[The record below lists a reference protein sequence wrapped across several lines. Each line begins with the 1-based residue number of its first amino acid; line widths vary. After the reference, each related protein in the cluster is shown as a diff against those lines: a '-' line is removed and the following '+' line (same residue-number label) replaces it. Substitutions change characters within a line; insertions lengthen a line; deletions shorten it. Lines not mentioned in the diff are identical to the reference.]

1 MSDIKLFKIQNSE
14 VIELESK
21 SVAVE
26 KSLQVIIERHLDNFL
41 GVKFLATEYSTGKAH
56 GGRIDTLGIDENG
69 CPVIIEYKRA
79 VNQNVISQGLFYLD
93 WLLDHKGEFELL
105 VLKKLG
111 KEVSEKIEWSSPRL
125 LCIAGDYTK
134 YDQYAIQQINRNIEL
149 IRYRRYS
156 DAFLLLDLVN
166 AVSIDTEPLPDKS
179 TSKKTTYSTVTKI
192 LAKADTELQDI
203 FEALKELLLSF
214 GDDVQT
220 KTLKYYIAFKRIKNF
235 ACVEIHTQTK
245 NLLVHVK
252 VDPDTITLEK
262 GFTRDMRNIGHF
274 GTGALEIT
282 IRSIED
288 IEKAKPL
295 LEKSYELS

>member
-166 AVSIDTEPLPDKS
+166 AVSIDTEPSPDKS

>member
-134 YDQYAIQQINRNIEL
+134 YDQYAIQQISRNIEL

-166 AVSIDTEPLPDKS
+166 AVSVDTEPSPDKS
-179 TSKKTTYSTVTKI
+179 TSKKTTYSTVTEN

-262 GFTRDMRNIGHF
+262 GLTRDMRNIGHF

-295 LEKSYELS
+295 LEKSYKLS

>member
-166 AVSIDTEPLPDKS
+166 AVSIDTEPSPDKS

-274 GTGALEIT
+274 GTGALEVT
-282 IRSIED
+282 IRSIGD